1 MKRYFATILILLA
14 MAAVPATAMTKQQNV
29 RWLFEKYHDAP
40 GGDCVKV
47 GSMLIKLGKMFSDE
61 DDKDAKVLDMVSEIV
76 VLDLEESPDNIRG
89 SFRKDCARLLEDT
102 SGYQLLM
109 QAKDEGEELSI
120 YVSTDNDGN
129 IRELILVSDED
140 PALIYIKGQIP
151 PEYINE
157 TINSS
162 EAYID

>member
-1 MKRYFATILILLA
+1 MKRYLATILILLA
-14 MAAVPATAMTKQQNV
+14 MAAAPAAAMTKQQNV
-29 RWLFEKYHDAP
+29 RWLFEKYRDAP

-47 GSMLIKLGKMFSDE
+47 GSLLIKLGKMFSDG
-61 DDKDAKVLDMVSEIV
+61 DDPDTKVLDMVSEIV

-89 SFRKDCARLLEDT
+89 SFRKDCYRLLEDT

-109 QAKDEGEELSI
+109 QARDDGEELSI
-120 YVSTDNDGN
+120 YVSTDKDGN

-140 PALIYIKGQIP
+140 PALIYIKGEIP

-157 TINSS
+157 TISS
-162 EAYID
+162 GEEYMN